1 MSGVCIENSLTEIEQ
16 IMKSISIYIHIPFC
30 VKKCQYCDFLSAPAD
45 SRAQKV
51 YLRALKQEIREQ
63 AARYREY
70 EVQTVFIG
78 GGTPTAV
85 PCEKL
90 CEVLKT
96 VFTCYRVNPQA
107 EISMEA
113 NPGTVTKEA
122 LLAYRKAG
130 INRLSIGLQSADD
143 GELKLLG
150 RIHTYRDFL
159 QTYRWAQ
166 EAGFTNINLDIMSA
180 LPRQSVENY
189 KKTLETVLS
198 LRPQHISA
206 YSLIVEEGTPFYE
219 KYGQESEKL
228 QATGEKQPDL
238 PSEEE
243 EREMY
248 ALTEKLLAAAGYH
261 RYEIS
266 NYALPGRE
274 CRHNRVYWKRGN
286 YVGFGLGA
294 ASMVENVRFE
304 NTRKMQEYLA
314 EYAGVPG
321 AEPVSADA
329 TQGDEQV
336 LSNEQEFSLRED
348 TYSENAQEF
357 SLCEDTH
364 SENAQELSTCQD
376 VNSKDEQEL
385 SLSEY
390 AHSEKEQSLFES
402 EHTFSKNVHPLSQQE
417 QMEETMFLG
426 LRLTEGVSK
435 AEFQRQFGVSMEQ
448 IYGEVIQENIA
459 KGLLIDEA
467 GYLRLTRE
475 GMDLS
480 NYVMAQFL
488 LDEV

>member
-1 MSGVCIENSLTEIEQ
+1 
-16 IMKSISIYIHIPFC
+16 MKSISIYIHIPFC

-85 PCEKL
+85 PCENL

-96 VFTCYRVNPQA
+96 VFSFYRMNPHA

-122 LLAYRKAG
+122 LLSYRKAG
-130 INRLSIGLQSADD
+130 INRISIGLQSADD
-143 GELKLLG
+143 VELKLLG
-150 RIHTYRDFL
+150 RIHTYRDFQ

-180 LPRQSVENY
+180 LPGQSVENY

-198 LRPQHISA
+198 LKPQHISA

-274 CRHNRVYWKRGN
+274 CRHNLVYWKRGN

-304 NTRKMQEYLA
+304 NIREMQEYLA
-314 EYAGVPG
+314 EYAGMPD
-321 AEPVSADA
+321 AEPVFAEVAQRDA
-329 TQGDEQV
+329 QV
-336 LSNEQEFSLRED
+336 LPNEQESSMR
-348 TYSENAQEF
+348 
-357 SLCEDTH
+357 EDTH
-364 SENAQELSTCQD
+364 SEN
-376 VNSKDEQEL
+376 EQEL
-385 SLSEY
+385 SIRE
-390 AHSEKEQSLFES
+390 
-402 EHTFSKNVHPLSQQE
+402 NVHPLSPQE

-435 AEFQRQFGVSMEQ
+435 AEFHRQFGVSMEQ
-448 IYGEVIQENIA
+448 IYGEVIRKNTA

-467 GYLRLTRE
+467 GYVCLTRE

>member
-45 SRAQKV
+45 SRAQEV
-51 YLRALKQEIREQ
+51 YLRTLKQEIREQ

-96 VFTCYRVNPQA
+96 VITCYRVNPQA

-130 INRLSIGLQSADD
+130 INRLSIGLQSTDD

-180 LPRQSVENY
+180 LPGQSVENY

-314 EYAGVPG
+314 EYAGVPSV
-321 AEPVSADA
+321 EPVSADA
-329 TQGDEQV
+329 AQGDEQE

-348 TYSENAQEF
+348 THSENAQEF
-357 SLCEDTH
+357 SIRE
-364 SENAQELSTCQD
+364 
-376 VNSKDEQEL
+376 
-385 SLSEY
+385 
-390 AHSEKEQSLFES
+390 
-402 EHTFSKNVHPLSQQE
+402 NVHPLSPQE

-448 IYGEVIQENIA
+448 IYGEVIRENIA
-459 KGLLIDEA
+459 QGLLIDEA

>member
-1 MSGVCIENSLTEIEQ
+1 
-16 IMKSISIYIHIPFC
+16 MKSISIYIHIPFC

-45 SRAQKV
+45 SRAQEV

-85 PCEKL
+85 PCENL

-96 VFTCYRVNPQA
+96 VFSFYRMNPHA

-122 LLAYRKAG
+122 LLSYRKAG
-130 INRLSIGLQSADD
+130 INRISIGLQSADD
-143 GELKLLG
+143 VELKLLG
-150 RIHTYRDFL
+150 RIHTYRDFQ

-180 LPRQSVENY
+180 LPGQSVENY

-198 LRPQHISA
+198 LKPQHISA

-274 CRHNRVYWKRGN
+274 CRHNLVYWKRGN

-314 EYAGVPG
+314 EYAGVPD
-321 AEPVSADA
+321 AEPVFAEMA
-329 TQGDEQV
+329 QGDAQA
-336 LSNEQEFSLRED
+336 LSNEQEFFLR
-348 TYSENAQEF
+348 
-357 SLCEDTH
+357 EDTH
-364 SENAQELSTCQD
+364 SEN
-376 VNSKDEQEL
+376 EQEL
-385 SLSEY
+385 SIRE
-390 AHSEKEQSLFES
+390 
-402 EHTFSKNVHPLSQQE
+402 NVHPLSPQE

-435 AEFQRQFGVSMEQ
+435 AEFHRQFGVSMEQ
-448 IYGEVIQENIA
+448 IYGEVIRKNTA

-467 GYLRLTRE
+467 GYVCLTRE

>member
-1 MSGVCIENSLTEIEQ
+1 
-16 IMKSISIYIHIPFC
+16 MKSISIYIHIPFC

-45 SRAQKV
+45 SRAQEV

-85 PCEKL
+85 PCENL

-96 VFTCYRVNPQA
+96 VFSFYRMNPHA

-122 LLAYRKAG
+122 LLSYRKAG
-130 INRLSIGLQSADD
+130 INRISIGLQSADD
-143 GELKLLG
+143 VELKLLG
-150 RIHTYRDFL
+150 RIHTYRDFQ

-180 LPRQSVENY
+180 LPGQSVENY
-189 KKTLETVLS
+189 KKTLETILS
-198 LRPQHISA
+198 LKPQHISA
-206 YSLIVEEGTPFYE
+206 YSLIVEVGTPFYE

-274 CRHNRVYWKRGN
+274 CRHNLVYWKRGN

-304 NTRKMQEYLA
+304 NIREMQEYLA
-314 EYAGVPG
+314 EYAGMPD
-321 AEPVSADA
+321 AEPVFAEVAQRDA
-329 TQGDEQV
+329 QV
-336 LSNEQEFSLRED
+336 LPNEQESSLR
-348 TYSENAQEF
+348 
-357 SLCEDTH
+357 EDTH
-364 SENAQELSTCQD
+364 SEN
-376 VNSKDEQEL
+376 EQEL
-385 SLSEY
+385 SIRE
-390 AHSEKEQSLFES
+390 
-402 EHTFSKNVHPLSQQE
+402 NVHPLSPQE

-435 AEFQRQFGVSMEQ
+435 AEFHRQFGVSMEQ
-448 IYGEVIQENIA
+448 IYGEVIRKNTA

-467 GYLRLTRE
+467 GYVCLTRE

>member
-1 MSGVCIENSLTEIEQ
+1 
-16 IMKSISIYIHIPFC
+16 MKSISIYIHIPFC

-45 SRAQKV
+45 SRAQEV

-85 PCEKL
+85 PCENL

-96 VFTCYRVNPQA
+96 VFSFYRMNPHA

-122 LLAYRKAG
+122 LLSYRKAG
-130 INRLSIGLQSADD
+130 INRISIGLQSADD
-143 GELKLLG
+143 VELKLLG
-150 RIHTYRDFL
+150 RIHTYRDFQ

-180 LPRQSVENY
+180 LPGQSVENY

-198 LRPQHISA
+198 LKPQHISA

-274 CRHNRVYWKRGN
+274 CRHNLVYWKRGN

-304 NTRKMQEYLA
+304 NIREMQEYLA
-314 EYAGVPG
+314 EYAGMPD
-321 AEPVSADA
+321 AEPVFAEMA
-329 TQGDEQV
+329 QGDAQA
-336 LSNEQEFSLRED
+336 LSNEQEFFLR
-348 TYSENAQEF
+348 
-357 SLCEDTH
+357 EDTH
-364 SENAQELSTCQD
+364 SEN
-376 VNSKDEQEL
+376 EQEL
-385 SLSEY
+385 SIRE
-390 AHSEKEQSLFES
+390 
-402 EHTFSKNVHPLSQQE
+402 NVHPLSPQE

-435 AEFQRQFGVSMEQ
+435 AEFHRQFGVSMEQ
-448 IYGEVIQENIA
+448 IYGEVIRKNTA

-467 GYLRLTRE
+467 GYVCLTRE

>member
-1 MSGVCIENSLTEIEQ
+1 
-16 IMKSISIYIHIPFC
+16 MKSISIYIHIPFC

-45 SRAQKV
+45 SRAQEV
-51 YLRALKQEIREQ
+51 YLRALKQEIGEQ

-90 CEVLKT
+90 CEILET
-96 VFTCYRVNPQA
+96 VFSCYRVYPQA

-122 LLAYRKAG
+122 LCAYRKAG
-130 INRLSIGLQSADD
+130 INRISIGLQSSNDR
-143 GELKLLG
+143 ELKLLG

-159 QTYRWAQ
+159 QTYRWVQ

-180 LPRQSVENY
+180 LPGQSVENY

-198 LRPQHISA
+198 LKPQHISA

-228 QATGEKQPDL
+228 RATGEKQPDL

-261 RYEIS
+261 HYEIS

-274 CRHNRVYWKRGN
+274 CRHNLVYWKRGN

-304 NTRKMQEYLA
+304 NTRKMQEYLE
-314 EYAGVPG
+314 EYAGVPDAG
-321 AEPVSADA
+321 QVFAD
-329 TQGDEQV
+329 V
-336 LSNEQEFSLRED
+336 
-348 TYSENAQEF
+348 AQEDMHP
-357 SLCEDTH
+357 LLTRE
-364 SENAQELSTCQD
+364 D
-376 VNSKDEQEL
+376 VNSMDEQQIFQGE
-385 SLSEY
+385 
-390 AHSEKEQSLFES
+390 
-402 EHTFSKNVHPLSQQE
+402 NGHPLSKEE

-448 IYGEVIQENIA
+448 IYGEIVRENTA

-467 GYLRLTRE
+467 GYVRLTRE

>member
-1 MSGVCIENSLTEIEQ
+1 
-16 IMKSISIYIHIPFC
+16 MKSISIYIHIPFC

-45 SRAQKV
+45 SRAQEV

-85 PCEKL
+85 PCENL

-96 VFTCYRVNPQA
+96 VFSFYRMNPHA

-122 LLAYRKAG
+122 LLSYRKAG
-130 INRLSIGLQSADD
+130 INRISIGLQSADD
-143 GELKLLG
+143 VELKLLG
-150 RIHTYRDFL
+150 RIHTYRDFQ

-180 LPRQSVENY
+180 LPGQSVENY

-198 LRPQHISA
+198 LKPQHISA

-248 ALTEKLLAAAGYH
+248 ALTEKLLATAGYH

-274 CRHNRVYWKRGN
+274 CRHNLVYWKRGN

-304 NTRKMQEYLA
+304 NIREMQEYLA
-314 EYAGVPG
+314 EYADMPD
-321 AEPVSADA
+321 AEPVFAEVA
-329 TQGDEQV
+329 QGDKQA

-348 TYSENAQEF
+348 T
-357 SLCEDTH
+357 H
-364 SENAQELSTCQD
+364 SEN
-376 VNSKDEQEL
+376 EQEL
-385 SLSEY
+385 SIRE
-390 AHSEKEQSLFES
+390 
-402 EHTFSKNVHPLSQQE
+402 NVHLLSPQE

-435 AEFQRQFGVSMEQ
+435 AEFHRQFGVSMEQ
-448 IYGEVIQENIA
+448 IYGEVIRKNTA

-467 GYLRLTRE
+467 GYVCLTRE

-488 LDEV
+488 LDKV

>member
-1 MSGVCIENSLTEIEQ
+1 
-16 IMKSISIYIHIPFC
+16 MKSISIYIHIPFC

-85 PCEKL
+85 PCENL

-96 VFTCYRVNPQA
+96 VFSFYRMNPHA

-122 LLAYRKAG
+122 LLSYRKAG
-130 INRLSIGLQSADD
+130 INRISIGLQSADD
-143 GELKLLG
+143 VELKLLG
-150 RIHTYRDFL
+150 RIHTYRDFQ

-180 LPRQSVENY
+180 LPGQSVENY

-198 LRPQHISA
+198 LKPQHISA

-274 CRHNRVYWKRGN
+274 CRHNLVYWKRGN

-304 NTRKMQEYLA
+304 NIREMQEYLA
-314 EYAGVPG
+314 EYAGMPD
-321 AEPVSADA
+321 AEPVFAEVAQRDA
-329 TQGDEQV
+329 QV
-336 LSNEQEFSLRED
+336 LPNEQESSLRED
-348 TYSENAQEF
+348 T
-357 SLCEDTH
+357 H
-364 SENAQELSTCQD
+364 SE
-376 VNSKDEQEL
+376 DEQEL
-385 SLSEY
+385 SIRE
-390 AHSEKEQSLFES
+390 
-402 EHTFSKNVHPLSQQE
+402 NVHPLSPQE

-435 AEFQRQFGVSMEQ
+435 AEFHRQFGVSMEQ
-448 IYGEVIQENIA
+448 IYGEVIRKNTD

-467 GYLRLTRE
+467 GYVCLTRE

>member
-45 SRAQKV
+45 SRAQEV

-122 LLAYRKAG
+122 LLSYRKAG
-130 INRLSIGLQSADD
+130 INRISIGLQSADD
-143 GELKLLG
+143 AELKLLG
-150 RIHTYRDFL
+150 RIHTYRDFQ

-180 LPRQSVENY
+180 LPGQSVENY

-198 LRPQHISA
+198 LKPQHISA

-314 EYAGVPG
+314 EYAGVPSV
-321 AEPVSADA
+321 EPVSADA
-329 TQGDEQV
+329 AQGDEQV

-348 TYSENAQEF
+348 T
-357 SLCEDTH
+357 H
-364 SENAQELSTCQD
+364 SENEQVLSTWED
-376 VNSKDEQEL
+376 VNSRETQQIFQGE
-385 SLSEY
+385 
-390 AHSEKEQSLFES
+390 
-402 EHTFSKNVHPLSQQE
+402 NVHPLSPQE

-448 IYGEVIQENIA
+448 IYGEVIQENTA
-459 KGLLIDEA
+459 KGLLADEA
-467 GYLRLTRE
+467 GYVRLTRE

>member
-1 MSGVCIENSLTEIEQ
+1 
-16 IMKSISIYIHIPFC
+16 MKSISIYIHIPFC

-45 SRAQKV
+45 SRAQEV

-85 PCEKL
+85 PCENL

-113 NPGTVTKEA
+113 NPGTVTKET
-122 LLAYRKAG
+122 LLSYRKAG
-130 INRLSIGLQSADD
+130 INRISIGLQSADD
-143 GELKLLG
+143 VELKLLG
-150 RIHTYRDFL
+150 RIHTYRDFQ

-180 LPRQSVENY
+180 LPGQSVENY

-198 LRPQHISA
+198 LKPQHISA

-274 CRHNRVYWKRGN
+274 CRHNLVYWKRGN

-304 NTRKMQEYLA
+304 NIREMQEYLA
-314 EYAGVPG
+314 EYAGMPD
-321 AEPVSADA
+321 AEPVFAEVA
-329 TQGDEQV
+329 QGDKQA

-348 TYSENAQEF
+348 THFENE
-357 SLCEDTH
+357 
-364 SENAQELSTCQD
+364 QELSTWED
-376 VNSKDEQEL
+376 VNSGETQQIFQGE
-385 SLSEY
+385 
-390 AHSEKEQSLFES
+390 
-402 EHTFSKNVHPLSQQE
+402 NVHPLSPQE

-426 LRLTEGVSK
+426 LRLTEGISK
-435 AEFQRQFGVSMEQ
+435 AEFHRQFGVSMEQ
-448 IYGEVIQENIA
+448 IYGEVIRKNTA

-467 GYLRLTRE
+467 GYVCLTRE

>member
-1 MSGVCIENSLTEIEQ
+1 
-16 IMKSISIYIHIPFC
+16 MKSISIYIHIPFC

-85 PCEKL
+85 PCENL

-96 VFTCYRVNPQA
+96 VFSFYRMNPHA

-122 LLAYRKAG
+122 LLSYRKAG
-130 INRLSIGLQSADD
+130 INRISIGLQSADD
-143 GELKLLG
+143 VELKLLG
-150 RIHTYRDFL
+150 RIHTYRDFQ

-180 LPRQSVENY
+180 LPGQSVENY

-198 LRPQHISA
+198 LKPQHISA

-274 CRHNRVYWKRGN
+274 CRHNLVYWKRGN

-304 NTRKMQEYLA
+304 NIREMQEYLA
-314 EYAGVPG
+314 EYAGMPD
-321 AEPVSADA
+321 AEPVFAEVAQRDA
-329 TQGDEQV
+329 QV
-336 LSNEQEFSLRED
+336 LPNEQESSLR
-348 TYSENAQEF
+348 
-357 SLCEDTH
+357 EDTH
-364 SENAQELSTCQD
+364 SEN
-376 VNSKDEQEL
+376 EQEL
-385 SLSEY
+385 SIRE
-390 AHSEKEQSLFES
+390 
-402 EHTFSKNVHPLSQQE
+402 NVHPLSPQE

-435 AEFQRQFGVSMEQ
+435 AEFHRQFGVSMEQ
-448 IYGEVIQENIA
+448 IYGEVIRKNTA

-467 GYLRLTRE
+467 GYVCLTRE

>member
-45 SRAQKV
+45 SRAQEV

-96 VFTCYRVNPQA
+96 VLTCYRVNPQA

-130 INRLSIGLQSADD
+130 INRLSIGLQSTDD

-180 LPRQSVENY
+180 LPGQSVENY

-198 LRPQHISA
+198 LKPQHISA

-228 QATGEKQPDL
+228 QATGENQPDL

-314 EYAGVPG
+314 EYVGVPD
-321 AEPVSADA
+321 AEPVFADA
-329 TQGDEQV
+329 AQGDEQE

-348 TYSENAQEF
+348 THPENEQV
-357 SLCEDTH
+357 
-364 SENAQELSTCQD
+364 LSTWAD
-376 VNSKDEQEL
+376 VNSRETQQIFQGE
-385 SLSEY
+385 
-390 AHSEKEQSLFES
+390 
-402 EHTFSKNVHPLSQQE
+402 NVHPLSPQE

-435 AEFQRQFGVSMEQ
+435 AEFHRQFGVSMEQ

-459 KGLLIDEA
+459 QGLLADEA

>member
-1 MSGVCIENSLTEIEQ
+1 
-16 IMKSISIYIHIPFC
+16 MKSISIYIHIPFC

-45 SRAQKV
+45 SRTQEV

-85 PCEKL
+85 PCENL

-96 VFTCYRVNPQA
+96 VFSFYRMNPHA

-122 LLAYRKAG
+122 LLSYRKAG
-130 INRLSIGLQSADD
+130 INRISIGLQSADD
-143 GELKLLG
+143 VELKLLG
-150 RIHTYRDFL
+150 RIHTYRDFQ

-180 LPRQSVENY
+180 LPGQSVENY

-198 LRPQHISA
+198 LNPQHISA

-274 CRHNRVYWKRGN
+274 CRHNLVYWKRGN

-304 NTRKMQEYLA
+304 NIREMQKYLA
-314 EYAGVPG
+314 EYAGMPD
-321 AEPVSADA
+321 AEPVFAEVA
-329 TQGDEQV
+329 QGDKQA

-348 TYSENAQEF
+348 T
-357 SLCEDTH
+357 H
-364 SENAQELSTCQD
+364 SEN
-376 VNSKDEQEL
+376 EQEL
-385 SLSEY
+385 SIRE
-390 AHSEKEQSLFES
+390 
-402 EHTFSKNVHPLSQQE
+402 NVHPLSLQE

-435 AEFQRQFGVSMEQ
+435 AEFHRQFGVSMEQ
-448 IYGEVIQENIA
+448 IYGEVIRKNTA

-467 GYLRLTRE
+467 GYVCLTRE

-488 LDEV
+488 LDKV

>member
-1 MSGVCIENSLTEIEQ
+1 MTEIEQ

-45 SRAQKV
+45 SRAQEV

-63 AARYREY
+63 AACYREY

-85 PCEKL
+85 PYEKL
-90 CEVLKT
+90 CGILEM
-96 VFTCYRVNPQA
+96 VFSCYRVNPQA

-130 INRLSIGLQSADD
+130 INRLSIGLQSADE

-150 RIHTYRDFL
+150 RIHTYRDFQ

-166 EAGFTNINLDIMSA
+166 EAGFTNINLDVMSA
-180 LPRQSVENY
+180 LPGQSVENY
-189 KKTLETVLS
+189 RKTLETVLF
-198 LRPQHISA
+198 LKPQHISA

-248 ALTEKLLAAAGYH
+248 ALTEKLLAEAGYH

-274 CRHNRVYWKRGN
+274 CRHNLVYWKRGN

-304 NTRKMQEYLA
+304 NTREMQEYLA
-314 EYAGVPG
+314 KY
-321 AEPVSADA
+321 ADA
-329 TQGDEQV
+329 PDVEEVFTEVTQGD
-336 LSNEQEFSLRED
+336 
-348 TYSENAQEF
+348 AQQIFQGE
-357 SLCEDTH
+357 
-364 SENAQELSTCQD
+364 
-376 VNSKDEQEL
+376 
-385 SLSEY
+385 
-390 AHSEKEQSLFES
+390 
-402 EHTFSKNVHPLSQQE
+402 NVHPLSPQE

-435 AEFQRQFGVSMEQ
+435 TEFQRQFGVSMEQ
-448 IYGEVIQENIA
+448 IYREVIWENTA

-467 GYLRLTRE
+467 GYVRLTRE

-488 LDEV
+488 LDED

>member
-1 MSGVCIENSLTEIEQ
+1 
-16 IMKSISIYIHIPFC
+16 MKSISIYIHIPFC

-45 SRAQKV
+45 SRAQEV

-85 PCEKL
+85 PCENL

-96 VFTCYRVNPQA
+96 VFSFYRMNPHA

-122 LLAYRKAG
+122 LLSYRKAG
-130 INRLSIGLQSADD
+130 INRISIGLQSADD
-143 GELKLLG
+143 VELKLLG
-150 RIHTYRDFL
+150 RIHTYRDFQ

-180 LPRQSVENY
+180 LPGQSVENY

-198 LRPQHISA
+198 LKPQHISA

-248 ALTEKLLAAAGYH
+248 ALTEKLLATAGYH

-274 CRHNRVYWKRGN
+274 CRHNLVYWKRGN

-304 NTRKMQEYLA
+304 NIREMQEYLA
-314 EYAGVPG
+314 EYAGMPD
-321 AEPVSADA
+321 AEPVFAEVA
-329 TQGDEQV
+329 QGDKQA

-348 TYSENAQEF
+348 T
-357 SLCEDTH
+357 H
-364 SENAQELSTCQD
+364 SENEQKLSIR
-376 VNSKDEQEL
+376 E
-385 SLSEY
+385 
-390 AHSEKEQSLFES
+390 
-402 EHTFSKNVHPLSQQE
+402 NVHPLSPQE

-435 AEFQRQFGVSMEQ
+435 AEFHRQFGVSMEQ
-448 IYGEVIQENIA
+448 IYGEVIRKNTA

-467 GYLRLTRE
+467 GYVCLTRE

>member
-16 IMKSISIYIHIPFC
+16 IMKSISIYIHVPFC

-45 SRAQKV
+45 SRAQEV

-85 PCEKL
+85 PYEKL
-90 CEVLKT
+90 CGILET
-96 VFTCYRVNPQA
+96 VFSCYRVNPQA

-166 EAGFTNINLDIMSA
+166 EAGFTNINLDVMSA
-180 LPRQSVENY
+180 LPGQSVENY
-189 KKTLETVLS
+189 RKTLETVLS
-198 LRPQHISA
+198 LKPQHISA

-248 ALTEKLLAAAGYH
+248 ALTEKLLAEAGYH

-274 CRHNRVYWKRGN
+274 CRHNLVYWKRGN

-294 ASMVENVRFE
+294 ASMVEDVRFE
-304 NTRKMQEYLA
+304 NTREMQEYLA
-314 EYAGVPG
+314 EYVDVPD
-321 AEPVSADA
+321 AEEVLAEV
-329 TQGDEQV
+329 TQG
-336 LSNEQEFSLRED
+336 
-348 TYSENAQEF
+348 NAQ
-357 SLCEDTH
+357 
-364 SENAQELSTCQD
+364 ALSTCED
-376 VNSKDEQEL
+376 VNSRDAQQIFQGE
-385 SLSEY
+385 
-390 AHSEKEQSLFES
+390 
-402 EHTFSKNVHPLSQQE
+402 NVHPLSQEE

-426 LRLTEGVSK
+426 LRLTKGVSK

-448 IYGEVIQENIA
+448 IYGEVIRENIA
-459 KGLLIDEA
+459 QGLLIDA
-467 GYLRLTRE
+467 TGYVRLTRE

-488 LDEV
+488 LDED

>member
-1 MSGVCIENSLTEIEQ
+1 
-16 IMKSISIYIHIPFC
+16 MKSISIYIHIPFC

-45 SRAQKV
+45 SRTQEV

-85 PCEKL
+85 PCENL

-96 VFTCYRVNPQA
+96 VFSFYRMNPHA

-122 LLAYRKAG
+122 LLSYRKAG
-130 INRLSIGLQSADD
+130 INRISIGLQSADD
-143 GELKLLG
+143 VELKLLG
-150 RIHTYRDFL
+150 RIHTYRDFQ

-180 LPRQSVENY
+180 LPGQSVENY

-198 LRPQHISA
+198 LNPQHISA

-274 CRHNRVYWKRGN
+274 CRHNLVYWKRGN

-304 NTRKMQEYLA
+304 NIREMQEYLA
-314 EYAGVPG
+314 EYAGMPD
-321 AEPVSADA
+321 AEPVFAEVA
-329 TQGDEQV
+329 QGDAQA
-336 LSNEQEFSLRED
+336 LSNEQELSLR
-348 TYSENAQEF
+348 
-357 SLCEDTH
+357 EDTH
-364 SENAQELSTCQD
+364 SENAQVLSTWED
-376 VNSKDEQEL
+376 VNSGETQQIFQGE
-385 SLSEY
+385 
-390 AHSEKEQSLFES
+390 
-402 EHTFSKNVHPLSQQE
+402 NVHPLSPQE

-435 AEFQRQFGVSMEQ
+435 AEFHRQFGVSMEQ

-459 KGLLIDEA
+459 QGLLADEA
-467 GYLRLTRE
+467 GYVCLTRE

>member
-1 MSGVCIENSLTEIEQ
+1 
-16 IMKSISIYIHIPFC
+16 MKSISIYIHIPFC

-45 SRAQKV
+45 SRAQEV

-85 PCEKL
+85 PCENL

-122 LLAYRKAG
+122 LLSYRKAG
-130 INRLSIGLQSADD
+130 INRISIGLQSADD
-143 GELKLLG
+143 VELKLLG
-150 RIHTYRDFL
+150 RIHTYRDFQ

-180 LPRQSVENY
+180 LPGQSVENY

-198 LRPQHISA
+198 LKPQHISA

-274 CRHNRVYWKRGN
+274 CRHNLVYWKRGN

-304 NTRKMQEYLA
+304 NIREMQEYLA
-314 EYAGVPG
+314 EYAGMPD
-321 AEPVSADA
+321 AEPVFAEVA
-329 TQGDEQV
+329 QGGKQA

-348 TYSENAQEF
+348 T
-357 SLCEDTH
+357 H
-364 SENAQELSTCQD
+364 SEN
-376 VNSKDEQEL
+376 EQEL
-385 SLSEY
+385 SIRE
-390 AHSEKEQSLFES
+390 
-402 EHTFSKNVHPLSQQE
+402 NVHPLSPQE

-435 AEFQRQFGVSMEQ
+435 AEFHRQFGVSMEQ
-448 IYGEVIQENIA
+448 IYGEVIRKNTA

-467 GYLRLTRE
+467 GYVCLTRE

>member
-45 SRAQKV
+45 SRAQEV
-51 YLRALKQEIREQ
+51 YLRTLKQEIREQ

-122 LLAYRKAG
+122 LLSYRKAG
-130 INRLSIGLQSADD
+130 INRISIGLQSADD

-150 RIHTYRDFL
+150 RIHTYRDFQ

-180 LPRQSVENY
+180 LPGQSVENY

-198 LRPQHISA
+198 LKPQHISA

-248 ALTEKLLAAAGYH
+248 TLTEKLLATAGYH

-266 NYALPGRE
+266 NYALPGME

-321 AEPVSADA
+321 AEPVSAGVA
-329 TQGDEQV
+329 QGDEQE

-348 TYSENAQEF
+348 THSENAQEF
-357 SLCEDTH
+357 SIRE
-364 SENAQELSTCQD
+364 
-376 VNSKDEQEL
+376 
-385 SLSEY
+385 
-390 AHSEKEQSLFES
+390 
-402 EHTFSKNVHPLSQQE
+402 NVHPLSQQE

-435 AEFQRQFGVSMEQ
+435 AEFHRQFGVSMEQ
-448 IYGEVIQENIA
+448 IYGKVIQENIA
-459 KGLLIDEA
+459 QGLLADEA

>member
-1 MSGVCIENSLTEIEQ
+1 
-16 IMKSISIYIHIPFC
+16 MKSISIYIHIPFC

-45 SRAQKV
+45 SRAQEV
-51 YLRALKQEIREQ
+51 YLRALKQEISEQ

-78 GGTPTAV
+78 GGTPTTV
-85 PCEKL
+85 PYEKL
-90 CEVLKT
+90 CGILES
-96 VFTCYRVNPQA
+96 VFSCYRVNPQA

-130 INRLSIGLQSADD
+130 INRLSIGLQSAND

-166 EAGFTNINLDIMSA
+166 EAGFTNINLDVMSA
-180 LPRQSVENY
+180 LPGQSVENY
-189 KKTLETVLS
+189 RKTLETVLS
-198 LRPQHISA
+198 LKPQHISA

-274 CRHNRVYWKRGN
+274 CRHNLVYWKRGN

-304 NTRKMQEYLA
+304 NTREMQKYLA
-314 EYAGVPG
+314 EYA
-321 AEPVSADA
+321 DA
-329 TQGDEQV
+329 PDTEKVFTEVTQGDAKQIFQGE
-336 LSNEQEFSLRED
+336 
-348 TYSENAQEF
+348 
-357 SLCEDTH
+357 
-364 SENAQELSTCQD
+364 
-376 VNSKDEQEL
+376 
-385 SLSEY
+385 
-390 AHSEKEQSLFES
+390 
-402 EHTFSKNVHPLSQQE
+402 NVHPLSKQE

-426 LRLTEGVSK
+426 LRLTEGVSR
-435 AEFQRQFGVSMEQ
+435 AEFQRQFVVSMEQ
-448 IYGEVIQENIA
+448 IYGEVIWENTA
-459 KGLLIDEA
+459 KGLLIEEA
-467 GYLRLTRE
+467 GYVRLTRE

-488 LDEV
+488 LDDD

>member
-1 MSGVCIENSLTEIEQ
+1 
-16 IMKSISIYIHIPFC
+16 MKSISIYIHIPFC

-45 SRAQKV
+45 SRAQEV

-85 PCEKL
+85 PCENL

-96 VFTCYRVNPQA
+96 VFSFYRMNPHA

-122 LLAYRKAG
+122 LLSYRKAG
-130 INRLSIGLQSADD
+130 INRISIGLQSADD
-143 GELKLLG
+143 VELKLLG
-150 RIHTYRDFL
+150 RIHTYRDFQ

-180 LPRQSVENY
+180 LPGQSVENY

-198 LRPQHISA
+198 LKPQHISA

-248 ALTEKLLAAAGYH
+248 ALTEKLLATAGYH

-266 NYALPGRE
+266 NYALSGRE
-274 CRHNRVYWKRGN
+274 CRHNLVYWKRGN

-304 NTRKMQEYLA
+304 NIREMQEYLA
-314 EYAGVPG
+314 EYADMPD
-321 AEPVSADA
+321 AEPVFAEVA
-329 TQGDEQV
+329 QGDKQA

-348 TYSENAQEF
+348 T
-357 SLCEDTH
+357 H
-364 SENAQELSTCQD
+364 SEN
-376 VNSKDEQEL
+376 EQEL
-385 SLSEY
+385 SIRE
-390 AHSEKEQSLFES
+390 
-402 EHTFSKNVHPLSQQE
+402 NVHLLSPQE

-435 AEFQRQFGVSMEQ
+435 AEFHRQFGVSMEQ
-448 IYGEVIQENIA
+448 IYGEVIRKNTA

-467 GYLRLTRE
+467 GYVCLTRE

-488 LDEV
+488 LDKV

>member
-1 MSGVCIENSLTEIEQ
+1 
-16 IMKSISIYIHIPFC
+16 MKSISIYIHIPFC

-45 SRAQKV
+45 SRAQEV

-85 PCEKL
+85 PCENL

-96 VFTCYRVNPQA
+96 VFSFYRMNPHA

-122 LLAYRKAG
+122 LLSYRKAG
-130 INRLSIGLQSADD
+130 INRISIGLQSADD
-143 GELKLLG
+143 MELKLLG
-150 RIHTYRDFL
+150 RIHTYRDFQ

-180 LPRQSVENY
+180 LPGQSVENY

-198 LRPQHISA
+198 SKPQHISA

-274 CRHNRVYWKRGN
+274 CRHNLVYWKRGN

-304 NTRKMQEYLA
+304 NIREMQEYLA
-314 EYAGVPG
+314 EYAGMPD
-321 AEPVSADA
+321 AEPVFAEVA
-329 TQGDEQV
+329 QGDKQA

-348 TYSENAQEF
+348 T
-357 SLCEDTH
+357 H
-364 SENAQELSTCQD
+364 SEN
-376 VNSKDEQEL
+376 EQEL
-385 SLSEY
+385 SIRE
-390 AHSEKEQSLFES
+390 
-402 EHTFSKNVHPLSQQE
+402 NVHPLSSQE

-435 AEFQRQFGVSMEQ
+435 AEFHRQFGVSMEQ
-448 IYGEVIQENIA
+448 IYGEVIRKNTA

-467 GYLRLTRE
+467 GYVCLTRE

>member
-1 MSGVCIENSLTEIEQ
+1 
-16 IMKSISIYIHIPFC
+16 MKSISIYIHIPFC

-45 SRAQKV
+45 SRAQEV

-85 PCEKL
+85 PCENL

-96 VFTCYRVNPQA
+96 VFSFYRMNPHA

-122 LLAYRKAG
+122 LLSYRKAG
-130 INRLSIGLQSADD
+130 INRISIGLQSADD
-143 GELKLLG
+143 VELKLLG
-150 RIHTYRDFL
+150 RIHTYRDFQ

-180 LPRQSVENY
+180 LPGQSVENY
-189 KKTLETVLS
+189 KKTLETILS
-198 LRPQHISA
+198 LKPQHISA
-206 YSLIVEEGTPFYE
+206 YSLIVEVGTPFYE

-274 CRHNRVYWKRGN
+274 CRHNLVYWKRGN

-304 NTRKMQEYLA
+304 NIREMQEYLA
-314 EYAGVPG
+314 EYAGMPD
-321 AEPVSADA
+321 AEPVFAEVAQRDA
-329 TQGDEQV
+329 QV
-336 LSNEQEFSLRED
+336 LPNEQESSLRED
-348 TYSENAQEF
+348 T
-357 SLCEDTH
+357 H
-364 SENAQELSTCQD
+364 SE
-376 VNSKDEQEL
+376 DEQEL
-385 SLSEY
+385 SIRE
-390 AHSEKEQSLFES
+390 
-402 EHTFSKNVHPLSQQE
+402 NVHPLSPQE

-435 AEFQRQFGVSMEQ
+435 AEFHRQFGVSMEQ
-448 IYGEVIQENIA
+448 IYGEVIRKNTA

-467 GYLRLTRE
+467 GYVCLTRE

>member
-1 MSGVCIENSLTEIEQ
+1 
-16 IMKSISIYIHIPFC
+16 MKSISIYIHIPFC

-45 SRAQKV
+45 SRAQEV

-63 AARYREY
+63 SARYREY

-85 PCEKL
+85 PCENL

-113 NPGTVTKEA
+113 NPGTVTKET
-122 LLAYRKAG
+122 LLSYRKAG
-130 INRLSIGLQSADD
+130 INRISIGLQSADD
-143 GELKLLG
+143 VELKLLG
-150 RIHTYRDFL
+150 RIHTYRDFQ

-180 LPRQSVENY
+180 LPGQSVENY

-198 LRPQHISA
+198 LKPQHISA

-248 ALTEKLLAAAGYH
+248 ALTEKLLAATGYH

-274 CRHNRVYWKRGN
+274 CRHNLVYWKRGN

-304 NTRKMQEYLA
+304 NIREMQEYLA
-314 EYAGVPG
+314 EYAGMPD
-321 AEPVSADA
+321 AEPVFAEVA
-329 TQGDEQV
+329 QGDKQA

-348 TYSENAQEF
+348 T
-357 SLCEDTH
+357 H
-364 SENAQELSTCQD
+364 SEN
-376 VNSKDEQEL
+376 EQEL
-385 SLSEY
+385 SIRE
-390 AHSEKEQSLFES
+390 
-402 EHTFSKNVHPLSQQE
+402 NVHLLSLQE

-435 AEFQRQFGVSMEQ
+435 AEFHRQFGVSMEQ
-448 IYGEVIQENIA
+448 IYGEVIRKNTA

-467 GYLRLTRE
+467 GYVCLTRE

>member
-1 MSGVCIENSLTEIEQ
+1 
-16 IMKSISIYIHIPFC
+16 MKSISIYIHIPFC

-45 SRAQKV
+45 SRAQEV

-85 PCEKL
+85 PCENL

-96 VFTCYRVNPQA
+96 VFSFYRMNPHA

-122 LLAYRKAG
+122 LLSYRKAG
-130 INRLSIGLQSADD
+130 INRISIGLQSADD
-143 GELKLLG
+143 VELKLLG
-150 RIHTYRDFL
+150 RIHTYRDFQ

-180 LPRQSVENY
+180 LPGQSVENY

-198 LRPQHISA
+198 LKPQHISA

-274 CRHNRVYWKRGN
+274 CRHNLVYWKRGN

-304 NTRKMQEYLA
+304 NIREMQEYLA
-314 EYAGVPG
+314 EYAGMPD
-321 AEPVSADA
+321 AEPVFAEVA
-329 TQGDEQV
+329 QGDAQV
-336 LSNEQEFSLRED
+336 LPNEQEFSLRED
-348 TYSENAQEF
+348 THSENEQEL
-357 SLCEDTH
+357 SLREDTH
-364 SENAQELSTCQD
+364 SEN
-376 VNSKDEQEL
+376 EQEL
-385 SLSEY
+385 SIRE
-390 AHSEKEQSLFES
+390 
-402 EHTFSKNVHPLSQQE
+402 NVHLLSLQE

-435 AEFQRQFGVSMEQ
+435 TEFHRQFGVSMEQ
-448 IYGEVIQENIA
+448 IYGEVIRKNTA

-467 GYLRLTRE
+467 GYIRLTRE

>member
-1 MSGVCIENSLTEIEQ
+1 
-16 IMKSISIYIHIPFC
+16 MKSISIYIHIPFC

-45 SRAQKV
+45 SRAQEV
-51 YLRALKQEIREQ
+51 YLHALKQEINEQ
-63 AARYREY
+63 ASRYREY

-85 PCEKL
+85 PYEKL
-90 CEVLKT
+90 CEILKT
-96 VFTCYRVNPQA
+96 LYSCYRMNPQA
-107 EISMEA
+107 EISMES
-113 NPGTVTKEA
+113 NPGTVTREA

-150 RIHTYRDFL
+150 RIHTYGDFL

-166 EAGFTNINLDIMSA
+166 EAGFTNINLDVMSA
-180 LPRQSVENY
+180 LPGQSVENY
-189 KKTLETVLS
+189 RKTLETVLS
-198 LRPQHISA
+198 LKPQHISA

-248 ALTEKLLAAAGYH
+248 VLTEKLLAEAGYH
-261 RYEIS
+261 HYEIS

-274 CRHNRVYWKRGN
+274 CRHNLVYWKRGN

-304 NTRKMQEYLA
+304 NTREMQEYLV
-314 EYAGVPG
+314 EYADAPD
-321 AEPVSADA
+321 AEEVFTEV
-329 TQGDEQV
+329 TQENEQV
-336 LSNEQEFSLRED
+336 LSTRED
-348 TYSENAQEF
+348 R
-357 SLCEDTH
+357 H
-364 SENAQELSTCQD
+364 S
-376 VNSKDEQEL
+376 K
-385 SLSEY
+385 
-390 AHSEKEQSLFES
+390 KEQQIFQGE
-402 EHTFSKNVHPLSQQE
+402 NIHPLSQEE

-426 LRLTEGVSK
+426 LRLTEGVSG

-448 IYGEVIQENIA
+448 IYGEVIRENTE
-459 KGLLIDEA
+459 KGLLIDET
-467 GYLRLTRE
+467 GYVRLTRE

-488 LDEV
+488 LDED

>member
-1 MSGVCIENSLTEIEQ
+1 
-16 IMKSISIYIHIPFC
+16 MKSISIYIHIPFC

-45 SRAQKV
+45 SRAQEV

-85 PCEKL
+85 PCENL

-96 VFTCYRVNPQA
+96 VFTCYRVNPHA

-113 NPGTVTKEA
+113 NPGTVTKET
-122 LLAYRKAG
+122 LLSYRKAG
-130 INRLSIGLQSADD
+130 INRISIGLQSADD
-143 GELKLLG
+143 VELKLLG
-150 RIHTYRDFL
+150 RIHTYRDFQ

-180 LPRQSVENY
+180 LPGQSVENY

-198 LRPQHISA
+198 LKPQHISA

-274 CRHNRVYWKRGN
+274 CRHNLVYWKRGN

-304 NTRKMQEYLA
+304 NIQEMQEYLA
-314 EYAGVPG
+314 EYAGMPD
-321 AEPVSADA
+321 AEPVFAEVA
-329 TQGDEQV
+329 QGDKQA

-348 TYSENAQEF
+348 T
-357 SLCEDTH
+357 H
-364 SENAQELSTCQD
+364 SEN
-376 VNSKDEQEL
+376 EQEL
-385 SLSEY
+385 SIRE
-390 AHSEKEQSLFES
+390 
-402 EHTFSKNVHPLSQQE
+402 NVHPLSPQE

-435 AEFQRQFGVSMEQ
+435 AEFHRQFGVSMEQ
-448 IYGEVIQENIA
+448 IYGEVIRKNTA

-467 GYLRLTRE
+467 GYVCLTRE

>member
-1 MSGVCIENSLTEIEQ
+1 
-16 IMKSISIYIHIPFC
+16 MKSISIYIHIPFC

-45 SRAQKV
+45 SRAQEV

-85 PCEKL
+85 PCENL

-96 VFTCYRVNPQA
+96 VFSFYRMNPHA

-122 LLAYRKAG
+122 LLSYRKAG
-130 INRLSIGLQSADD
+130 INRISIGLQSADD
-143 GELKLLG
+143 VELKLLG
-150 RIHTYRDFL
+150 RIHTYRDFQ

-180 LPRQSVENY
+180 LPGQSVENY

-198 LRPQHISA
+198 LKPQHISA

-274 CRHNRVYWKRGN
+274 CRHNLVYWKRGN

-314 EYAGVPG
+314 EYAGVPS
-321 AEPVSADA
+321 AEPVFADVA
-329 TQGDEQV
+329 QGDMQQIFRGE
-336 LSNEQEFSLRED
+336 
-348 TYSENAQEF
+348 
-357 SLCEDTH
+357 
-364 SENAQELSTCQD
+364 
-376 VNSKDEQEL
+376 
-385 SLSEY
+385 
-390 AHSEKEQSLFES
+390 
-402 EHTFSKNVHPLSQQE
+402 NVHPLSQQE

-435 AEFQRQFGVSMEQ
+435 AEFHRQFGVSMEQ
-448 IYGEVIQENIA
+448 IYGEVIQENTA
-459 KGLLIDEA
+459 QGLLADEA

>member
-1 MSGVCIENSLTEIEQ
+1 
-16 IMKSISIYIHIPFC
+16 MKSISIYIHIPFC

-45 SRAQKV
+45 SRAQEV

-85 PCEKL
+85 PCENL

-96 VFTCYRVNPQA
+96 VFSFYRMNPHA

-122 LLAYRKAG
+122 LLSYRKAG
-130 INRLSIGLQSADD
+130 INRISIGLQSADD
-143 GELKLLG
+143 VELKLLG
-150 RIHTYRDFL
+150 RIHTYRDFQ

-180 LPRQSVENY
+180 LPGQSVENY

-198 LRPQHISA
+198 LKPQHISA

-274 CRHNRVYWKRGN
+274 CRHNLVYWKRGN

-304 NTRKMQEYLA
+304 NIREMQEYLA
-314 EYAGVPG
+314 EYTGMPD
-321 AEPVSADA
+321 AEPVSADVA
-329 TQGDEQV
+329 QGDAQA
-336 LSNEQEFSLRED
+336 LSNEQEF
-348 TYSENAQEF
+348 
-357 SLCEDTH
+357 
-364 SENAQELSTCQD
+364 
-376 VNSKDEQEL
+376 

-402 EHTFSKNVHPLSQQE
+402 EHTFSKNVHPLSPQE

-448 IYGEVIQENIA
+448 IYGKVIQENIA
-459 KGLLIDEA
+459 QSLLADDA
-467 GYLRLTRE
+467 GYVCLTRE

>member
-1 MSGVCIENSLTEIEQ
+1 MSGDCIEHSLTEIEQ

-45 SRAQKV
+45 SRAQEV

-122 LLAYRKAG
+122 LLSYRKAG

-159 QTYRWAQ
+159 QTYQWAQ

-180 LPRQSVENY
+180 LPEQSVENY

-274 CRHNRVYWKRGN
+274 CRHNLVYWKRGN

-314 EYAGVPG
+314 EYAGVPD
-321 AEPVSADA
+321 AEPVFADVA
-329 TQGDEQV
+329 QGDMQQIFRGE
-336 LSNEQEFSLRED
+336 
-348 TYSENAQEF
+348 
-357 SLCEDTH
+357 
-364 SENAQELSTCQD
+364 
-376 VNSKDEQEL
+376 
-385 SLSEY
+385 
-390 AHSEKEQSLFES
+390 
-402 EHTFSKNVHPLSQQE
+402 NVHPLSQQE

-435 AEFQRQFGVSMEQ
+435 AEFHRQFGVSMEQ
-448 IYGEVIQENIA
+448 IYGEVIQENTA
-459 KGLLIDEA
+459 QGLLADEA

>member
-45 SRAQKV
+45 SRAQEV

-63 AARYREY
+63 AARYRKY

-122 LLAYRKAG
+122 LLLYRKAG

-180 LPRQSVENY
+180 LPGQSVENY

-198 LRPQHISA
+198 LKPQHISA

-294 ASMVENVRFE
+294 ASLVENVRFE

-314 EYAGVPG
+314 EYAGVPD

-329 TQGDEQV
+329 AQGDMQQIFRGE
-336 LSNEQEFSLRED
+336 
-348 TYSENAQEF
+348 
-357 SLCEDTH
+357 
-364 SENAQELSTCQD
+364 
-376 VNSKDEQEL
+376 
-385 SLSEY
+385 
-390 AHSEKEQSLFES
+390 
-402 EHTFSKNVHPLSQQE
+402 NVHPLSQQE

-435 AEFQRQFGVSMEQ
+435 AEFHRQFGVSMEQ
-448 IYGEVIQENIA
+448 IYGEVIQENTA
-459 KGLLIDEA
+459 QGLLADEA

>member
-1 MSGVCIENSLTEIEQ
+1 M
-16 IMKSISIYIHIPFC
+16 
-30 VKKCQYCDFLSAPAD
+30 
-45 SRAQKV
+45 
-51 YLRALKQEIREQ
+51 
-63 AARYREY
+63 
-70 EVQTVFIG
+70 
-78 GGTPTAV
+78 
-85 PCEKL
+85 
-90 CEVLKT
+90 
-96 VFTCYRVNPQA
+96 
-107 EISMEA
+107 
-113 NPGTVTKEA
+113 
-122 LLAYRKAG
+122 
-130 INRLSIGLQSADD
+130 
-143 GELKLLG
+143 
-150 RIHTYRDFL
+150 
-159 QTYRWAQ
+159 
-166 EAGFTNINLDIMSA
+166 
-180 LPRQSVENY
+180 ENY

-198 LRPQHISA
+198 LKPQHISA

-261 RYEIS
+261 HYEIS

-274 CRHNRVYWKRGN
+274 CRHNLVYWKRGN

-314 EYAGVPG
+314 EYPGVPD
-321 AEPVSADA
+321 AEPVFAEVA
-329 TQGDEQV
+329 QGDAQV

-348 TYSENAQEF
+348 THSENEQEL
-357 SLCEDTH
+357 SLREDTH
-364 SENAQELSTCQD
+364 SEN
-376 VNSKDEQEL
+376 EQEL
-385 SLSEY
+385 SIRE
-390 AHSEKEQSLFES
+390 
-402 EHTFSKNVHPLSQQE
+402 NVHPLSPQE

-435 AEFQRQFGVSMEQ
+435 AEFHRQFGVSMEQ
-448 IYGEVIQENIA
+448 IYGEVIRKNTA

-467 GYLRLTRE
+467 GYVCLTRE

>member
-1 MSGVCIENSLTEIEQ
+1 MSGVCIENFLTEIEQ

-45 SRAQKV
+45 SRAQEV
-51 YLRALKQEIREQ
+51 YLRALKQEISEQ

-85 PCEKL
+85 PYEKL
-90 CEVLKT
+90 CGILET
-96 VFTCYRVNPQA
+96 VCSCYRVNPQA

-166 EAGFTNINLDIMSA
+166 EAGFTNINLDVMSA

-189 KKTLETVLS
+189 RKTLETVLS

-248 ALTEKLLAAAGYH
+248 ALTEKLLAEAGYH

-274 CRHNRVYWKRGN
+274 CRHNLVYWKRGN

-304 NTRKMQEYLA
+304 NTREMQKYLA
-314 EYAGVPG
+314 EYADAPD
-321 AEPVSADA
+321 AEEVFTEV
-329 TQGDEQV
+329 TQGD
-336 LSNEQEFSLRED
+336 
-348 TYSENAQEF
+348 
-357 SLCEDTH
+357 
-364 SENAQELSTCQD
+364 AQELSTCKD
-376 VNSKDEQEL
+376 VNSRDAQQIFQGE
-385 SLSEY
+385 
-390 AHSEKEQSLFES
+390 
-402 EHTFSKNVHPLSQQE
+402 NVHPLSQEE

-448 IYGEVIQENIA
+448 IYGEVIRENIA
-459 KGLLIDEA
+459 QGLLIDA
-467 GYLRLTRE
+467 TGYVRLTRE

-488 LDEV
+488 LDED

>member
-45 SRAQKV
+45 SRAQEV
-51 YLRALKQEIREQ
+51 YLRTLKQEIREQ

-96 VFTCYRVNPQA
+96 VFTCYRVNPHA

-113 NPGTVTKEA
+113 NPGTVTKET
-122 LLAYRKAG
+122 LLSYRKAG
-130 INRLSIGLQSADD
+130 INRISIGLQSADD
-143 GELKLLG
+143 VELKLLG
-150 RIHTYRDFL
+150 RIHTYRDFQ

-180 LPRQSVENY
+180 LPGQSVENY

-198 LRPQHISA
+198 LKPQHISA

-248 ALTEKLLAAAGYH
+248 TLTEKLLATAGYH

-266 NYALPGRE
+266 NYALPGME

-321 AEPVSADA
+321 AEPVSAGVA
-329 TQGDEQV
+329 QGDEQE

-348 TYSENAQEF
+348 THSENAQEF
-357 SLCEDTH
+357 SIRE
-364 SENAQELSTCQD
+364 
-376 VNSKDEQEL
+376 
-385 SLSEY
+385 
-390 AHSEKEQSLFES
+390 
-402 EHTFSKNVHPLSQQE
+402 NVHPLSQQE

-435 AEFQRQFGVSMEQ
+435 AEFHRQFGVSMEQ
-448 IYGEVIQENIA
+448 IYGKVIQENIA
-459 KGLLIDEA
+459 QGLLADEA

>member
-1 MSGVCIENSLTEIEQ
+1 
-16 IMKSISIYIHIPFC
+16 MKSISIYIHIPFC

-45 SRAQKV
+45 SRAQEV

-85 PCEKL
+85 PCENL

-96 VFTCYRVNPQA
+96 VFSFYRMNPHA

-122 LLAYRKAG
+122 LLSYRKAG
-130 INRLSIGLQSADD
+130 INRISIGLQSADD
-143 GELKLLG
+143 VELKLLG
-150 RIHTYRDFL
+150 RIHTYRDFQ

-166 EAGFTNINLDIMSA
+166 EAGFTNINFDIMSA
-180 LPRQSVENY
+180 LPGQSVENY

-198 LRPQHISA
+198 LKPQHISA

-248 ALTEKLLAAAGYH
+248 ALTEQLLAAAGYH

-274 CRHNRVYWKRGN
+274 CRHNLVYWKRGN

-304 NTRKMQEYLA
+304 NIREMQEYLA
-314 EYAGVPG
+314 EYAGMPD
-321 AEPVSADA
+321 AEPVFAEVA
-329 TQGDEQV
+329 QGDAQV
-336 LSNEQEFSLRED
+336 LPNEQEFSLRED
-348 TYSENAQEF
+348 T
-357 SLCEDTH
+357 H
-364 SENAQELSTCQD
+364 SEN
-376 VNSKDEQEL
+376 EQEL
-385 SLSEY
+385 SIRE
-390 AHSEKEQSLFES
+390 
-402 EHTFSKNVHPLSQQE
+402 NVHPLSPQE

-435 AEFQRQFGVSMEQ
+435 AEFHRQFGVSMEQ
-448 IYGEVIQENIA
+448 IYGEVIRKNTA
-459 KGLLIDEA
+459 KRLLIDEA
-467 GYLRLTRE
+467 GYVCLTRE

>member
-45 SRAQKV
+45 SRAQEV
-51 YLRALKQEIREQ
+51 YLRALKQEIIEQ

-113 NPGTVTKEA
+113 NPGTVTKES
-122 LLAYRKAG
+122 LLSYRKAG

-180 LPRQSVENY
+180 LPGQSVENY

-314 EYAGVPG
+314 EYEGVPG

-329 TQGDEQV
+329 AQGDMQQIFRGE
-336 LSNEQEFSLRED
+336 
-348 TYSENAQEF
+348 
-357 SLCEDTH
+357 
-364 SENAQELSTCQD
+364 
-376 VNSKDEQEL
+376 
-385 SLSEY
+385 
-390 AHSEKEQSLFES
+390 
-402 EHTFSKNVHPLSQQE
+402 NVHPLSQQE

-435 AEFQRQFGVSMEQ
+435 AEFQRQFGVSMDQ

-459 KGLLIDEA
+459 QGLLADEA
-467 GYLRLTRE
+467 GYVCLTRE

>member
-45 SRAQKV
+45 SRAQEV

-122 LLAYRKAG
+122 LLSYRKAG

-159 QTYRWAQ
+159 QTYQWAQ

-180 LPRQSVENY
+180 LPEQSVENY

-274 CRHNRVYWKRGN
+274 CRHNLVYWKRGN

-314 EYAGVPG
+314 EYAGVPD
-321 AEPVSADA
+321 AEPVFADVA
-329 TQGDEQV
+329 QGDMQQIFRGE
-336 LSNEQEFSLRED
+336 
-348 TYSENAQEF
+348 
-357 SLCEDTH
+357 
-364 SENAQELSTCQD
+364 
-376 VNSKDEQEL
+376 
-385 SLSEY
+385 
-390 AHSEKEQSLFES
+390 
-402 EHTFSKNVHPLSQQE
+402 NVHPLSQQE

-435 AEFQRQFGVSMEQ
+435 AEFHRQFGVSMEQ
-448 IYGEVIQENIA
+448 IYGEVIQENTA
-459 KGLLIDEA
+459 QGLLADEA